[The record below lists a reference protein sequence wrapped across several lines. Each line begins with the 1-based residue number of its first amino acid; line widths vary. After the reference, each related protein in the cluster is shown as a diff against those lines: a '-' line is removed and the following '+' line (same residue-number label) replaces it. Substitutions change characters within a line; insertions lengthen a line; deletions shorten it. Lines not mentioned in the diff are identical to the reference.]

1 MLFGMFGIYQQS
13 QEWVQYGN
21 GTFTFNVMRAFFYG
35 WQGKS
40 NALVSID
47 ISDNNTS
54 DFSKIDAK
62 GSFINNSVSTIENIR
77 DTRHLLKTTDDV
89 KNFIAPFVTGDF
101 LDVARS
107 CRSNAHMYWN
117 TWDGWVDPVSATYIF
132 HRPDLVT
139 HIESPGNIG
148 GAGQGNNFDGVTY
161 GDLPY
166 RIPYFPNVESV
177 TLISSSPLANQ
188 PYVRKYHGM
197 WPPKTKSIVIDAP
210 TDFIEIQRPFPETL
224 THLVVSVAN
233 SATAND
239 LIRLIANCSN
249 IEYLSFTR
257 GIIADNPGNAVPIN
271 GNLNLSFMP
280 NLKRLQISSTILTGL
295 SLNLATN
302 SMETLILRSCFGLND
317 TDFNYVLNNWKNSS
331 KRKFLNVIDC
341 RKNFE
346 IDYTDSN
353 TNSDFLGTM
362 IYRNF
367 TTGSIDLQD
376 SYPSAFLFKIGDFSQ
391 ILDGTRNTF
400 TDVNVS
406 GITNVTDLDLSN
418 SRIEQLILPSSTVT
432 TILKVGGNKLDVVNQ
447 PTLINEFSK
456 LTNLTTLYLSSAT
469 TIGNGLLADFQYSG
483 QDSVNG
489 FGNNPNF
496 SGCTKLTNFWAKA
509 CKMSGSLDLSGSAS
523 TLQNIIVTTNNLNDI
538 SGSVNYTNLR
548 GFYGSWNSN
557 LDINFSRFPTLQAF
571 QMIATGQSHI
581 DLSGRT
587 NTTNGWIQ
595 SGIVAINNP
604 NLTTITF
611 PSTTGAFRFPVNTT
625 VNLQMYGNPL
635 LSTITNW
642 ENITFDNNPNFR
654 RDIQIQVQ
662 NTQIKS
668 IPISSLVLPPYY
680 LDISNCGL
688 TTSEIDTI
696 VNDIFNRRADY
707 DNFII
712 SFGRFF
718 ISTGNNQPITG
729 TLQAPAG
736 YKNATITS
744 ITNAIICR
752 VTVSSIGSIVENDV
766 MKIRYVNGMTQVNN
780 QTYMVKNIIGN
791 SFDLYTQNGI
801 TPIDSTSFGIRT
813 SGGGISIE
821 GNPVSPKEKL
831 FILRNI
837 YSFTGGS
844 AN

>member
-13 QEWVQYGN
+13 QEWAHYGS
-21 GTFTFNVMRAFFYG
+21 GTFSFSANRAFFYG

-40 NALVSID
+40 NTLVSID
-47 ISDNNTS
+47 LSDTNTA
-54 DFSKIDAK
+54 DFSKIDGK
-62 GSFINNSVSTIENIR
+62 TGFINNSLSTLTNIR
-77 DTRHLLKTTDDV
+77 DTRHLLKTFDDT
-89 KNFIAPFVTGDF
+89 KANISQNLSGEF
-101 LDVARS
+101 LTISRA
-107 CRSNAHMYWN
+107 CRTNAHMFWN
-117 TWDGWVDPVSATYIF
+117 PWDGWADPIRATYIF

-139 HIESPGNIG
+139 HIESPGFLG
-148 GAGQGNNFDGVTY
+148 AAGQGNNFDGVTY

-166 RIPYFPNVESV
+166 KIPYFPNVESV
-177 TLISSSPLANQ
+177 TLISSSQLGNQ

-210 TDFIEIQRPFPETL
+210 TDFIEIQRPFPQTL
-224 THLVVSVAN
+224 THLVVSIAN
-233 SATAND
+233 STTAND
-239 LIRLIANCSN
+239 LSRLIANCSN

-257 GIIADNPGNAVPIN
+257 GIVADNPGNAVPIS

-280 NLKRLQISSTILTGL
+280 NLKRLQLSSTVLTGL

-302 SMETLILRSCFGLND
+302 SMETLILRSCFGLNN
-317 TDFNYVLNNWKNSS
+317 TDFNYVLENWKNSS
-331 KRKFLNVIDC
+331 NRKFLNVIDC
-341 RKNFE
+341 RKNFQ

-367 TTGSIDLQD
+367 ATGSIDLQD
-376 SYPSAFLFKIGDFSQ
+376 SYPSASLFKIGDFSQ
-391 ILDGTRNTF
+391 IIDSTRNTF
-400 TDVNVS
+400 ETVNVS

-418 SRIEQLILPSSTVT
+418 SRIEQLILPSSTIT
-432 TILKVGGNKLDVVNQ
+432 TTLKVGGNKLDVVNQ

-483 QDSVNG
+483 QDSDNG

-538 SGSVNYTNLR
+538 SGSNNYTNLR

-557 LDINFSRFPTLQAF
+557 LNINFSRFPTLQAF
-571 QMIATGQSHI
+571 QMIATGQVHI

-587 NTTNGWIQ
+587 NTVNGWSQ
-595 SGIVAINNP
+595 LGIVAINNP

-611 PSTTGAFRFPVNTT
+611 PSTVGAFRFPVNTT
-625 VNLQMYGNPL
+625 VNLQMYNNSN
-635 LSTITNW
+635 LSTINNW
-642 ENITFDNNPNFR
+642 NNISFDATPGFVRN
-654 RDIQIQVQ
+654 IQIQVQ
-662 NTQIKS
+662 GTQIKS
-668 IPISSLVLPPYY
+668 IPISSLIVPPYY

-688 TTSEIDTI
+688 TTSEVDAYIDE
-696 VNDIFNRRADY
+696 IFNRRSEY
-707 DNFII
+707 DTALI
-712 SFGRFF
+712 STGRWF
-718 ISTGNNQPITG
+718 ISTGTNQSITG
-729 TLQAPAG
+729 TYQSPAG
-736 YKNATITS
+736 YKNATITA
-744 ITNAIICR
+744 ITNASICK

-766 MKIRYVNGMTQVNN
+766 MTIRYVSGMTQVNN
-780 QTYMVKNIIGN
+780 QTYMIKNIIGN
-791 SFDLYTQNGI
+791 TFDLYTSDGI
-801 TPIDSTSFGIRT
+801 VPIDSTTFGVRT
-813 SGGGISIE
+813 AGGIISIE
-821 GNPVSPKEKL
+821 GTPSSQKEKL